1 MANAYFFQID
11 LKWPKSN
18 QNAHGH
24 PQLSRQAQLWQ
35 VEQVQVMFIK
45 NLHDTCLYTIFQ

>member
-1 MANAYFFQID
+1 MGFEGDQDA
-11 LKWPKSN
+11 L
-18 QNAHGH
+18 GH